1 MKLID
6 GVTLCH
12 EHMFIDLSGVKQNE
26 DCRLDCQL
34 ETIKE
39 MKELYNS
46 GVRNII
52 DVTNIGIG
60 RNINYIKYIEE
71 QSKINFLISTGFY
84 KDPFLPS
91 VVFTKNE
98 KELANLMIN
107 EITVG
112 IDNTDKKASI
122 IGEIGTSKNYMS
134 ELEKKV
140 FVASSIAHL
149 ETNIP
154 ITTHTT
160 LGTYGIEQINL
171 LKKYNVNLSKVV
183 IGHVDLSGDL
193 DYILRLI
200 DEGVYIEFD
209 TIGKINYLS
218 DEKRVELLIELVKRG
233 LDDRILMSMD
243 ITRKSH
249 LKYKGGIGYNYLFEI
264 FIPMLKDAGITEK
277 NLNKILI
284 ENPKNLFK

>member
-6 GVTLCH
+6 GITLCH
-12 EHMFIDLSGVKQNE
+12 EHMFIDLSGVKKNE

-52 DVTNIGIG
+52 EVTNIGIG
-60 RNINYIKYIEE
+60 RDIDYIKNIERE
-71 QSKINFLISTGFY
+71 SKINFLLATGFY
-84 KDPFLPS
+84 KEPFLPS
-91 VVFTKNE
+91 IVEEKSE
-98 KELANLMIN
+98 KELANLMIK

-112 IDNTDKKASI
+112 IDNTELKASI

-134 ELEKKV
+134 DLEKKV
-140 FVASSIAHL
+140 FISSAIAHK
-149 ETNIP
+149 ETNVP

-160 LGTYGIEQINL
+160 LGTYGMEQVKL
-171 LKKYNVNLSKVV
+171 LKKHGVDLSKVV

-200 DEGVYIEFD
+200 EEGVYVEFD
-209 TIGKINYLS
+209 TIGKVNYLP
-218 DEKRVELLIELVKRG
+218 DEKRIELLSELIKRG
-233 LDDRILMSMD
+233 LDDRILMSVD

-249 LKYKGGIGYNYLFEI
+249 LKYKGGIGYNYLFET
-264 FIPMLKDAGITEK
+264 FIPMLEEAGLTQK
-277 NLNKILI
+277 HLNKILV
-284 ENPKNLFK
+284 ENPRGLFK